1 MHIILEGI
9 LLRTLF
15 FVITYFVNNDIFSV
29 QDLNG
34 LISNFSYGYTEIK
47 DKLYTSEDLKDPHGN
62 LGQTAA
68 QIRLLSR
75 VFVYFSEPFSYQCPD
90 VWKTLL
96 TVLEITAICLR
107 KKISVNILG
116 YLKLLIEE
124 HLQVFKN
131 VLMKTSLQSN
141 IT

>member
-47 DKLYTSEDLKDPHGN
+47 GQALY
-62 LGQTAA
+62 
-68 QIRLLSR
+68 
-75 VFVYFSEPFSYQCPD
+75 F
-90 VWKTLL
+90 
-96 TVLEITAICLR
+96 
-107 KKISVNILG
+107 
-116 YLKLLIEE
+116 
-124 HLQVFKN
+124 
-131 VLMKTSLQSN
+131 
-141 IT
+141 